1 MASKAARRE
10 TVVAYSLL
18 APFIL
23 LFTVFVV
30 LPMVLAVVIA
40 FKRIDLAE
48 GLVASPWVGL
58 QNFRDLF
65 ENVIIAER
73 VRKAFANTLLFTIC
87 FVPINMLVSL
97 VLATLIHGLKGRGKS
112 FYRAAFYLPTVTSAI
127 VFAMIWKWLYDANFG
142 LLNHL
147 LSIFGLG
154 PINWTGDPQWAIWS
168 VIIAALAAGPGANI
182 LIYLAAMGTVPQERV
197 EAASVDGANALL
209 RWWTVAVPALRP
221 VTLYLIVLNT
231 IGSFQVFELVFVLT
245 DGGPAGSST
254 VLVYEIYSL
263 AFIQGR
269 YGIAGAL
276 SLILML
282 MVMLF
287 TGIQFLLLGRDT
299 TLSTRR
305 GLLERMMER
314 LGDLVASFLTV
325 AGDAVESACRAA
337 EERIRRLLRPR
348 TTLGPAPRRLLP
360 RWAMQEAPLHM
371 ALMPLALLFLFPMV
385 WMFLSALTP
394 TIYLQSNPPQI
405 SPANFSF
412 DNYRNLVTR
421 APEIGFWFWNSLYL
435 SLLIMTIQVL
445 LSCLTGYVFARYL
458 FPGRKLLFSTVIS
471 SLILPGQA
479 MVIPLFIVIGTGIRN
494 VFHVDLM
501 NSHWA
506 LILPGL
512 CSPVGVFL
520 MRQYIEGLPRELEE
534 SARIDGCGDFAI
546 WLRVVLPLC
555 RPILGAWGILT
566 FTAVWKNFFW
576 PFVVLGSSQLF
587 TLEVGLQTLQ
597 QQNVADFGL
606 VMAGATTSAIP
617 MIVLFF
623 IFQKQIVAGLTFG
636 AVKG

>member
-1 MASKAARRE
+1 MGSRASRRE
-10 TVVAYSLL
+10 TAVAYSLL
-18 APFIL
+18 APFLL

-30 LPMVLAVVIA
+30 LPMILAIVIA
-40 FKRIDLAE
+40 FKRIDIAA
-48 GLVASPWVGL
+48 GIASSPWVGI

-65 ENVIIAER
+65 ANVIIAER
-73 VRKAFANTLLFTIC
+73 VRRAFANTLLFTIC

-97 VLATLIHGLKGRGKS
+97 GLATLIHGLRGRGKS

-142 LLNHL
+142 LLNHVL
-147 LSIFGLG
+147 GYFGLG
-154 PINWTGDPQWAIWS
+154 PINWTGDPNWAIWS
-168 VIIAALAAGPGANI
+168 VIIAAIAAGPGANI
-182 LIYLAAMGTVPQERV
+182 LIYLAALGSVPEERI

-209 RWWTVAVPALRP
+209 RWWTVVVPALRP

-269 YGIAGAL
+269 YGVAGAL
-276 SLILML
+276 SLILMVI
-282 MVMLF
+282 VMLF
-287 TGIQFLLLGRDT
+287 TAVQFFLLGKDT
-299 TLSTRR
+299 TLDTRR
-305 GLLERMMER
+305 GPVGRAMDWMSDLVADFFMVLGDLAER
-314 LGDLVASFLTV
+314 LGRLVKTTWN
-325 AGDAVESACRAA
+325 
-337 EERIRRLLRPR
+337 RIHPGRREPGVTPSRKV
-348 TTLGPAPRRLLP
+348 P
-360 RWAMQEAPLHM
+360 RWVFHEAPLHM
-371 ALMPLALLFLFPMV
+371 VLMPLALLFLFPMA
-385 WMFLSALTP
+385 WMFLSAFTP
-394 TIYLQSNPPQI
+394 RIYLQSNPPQI
-405 SPANFSF
+405 SPGNFSLE
-412 DNYRNLVTR
+412 NYRHLFTA
-421 APEIGFWFWNSLYL
+421 APGIGFWFWNSLYL
-435 SLLIMTIQVL
+435 SLLIMTVQVL

-458 FPGRKLLFSTVIS
+458 FPGRRLLFSTVIS

-479 MVIPLFIVIGTGIRN
+479 MLIPLFIVIGSGIRN
-494 VFHVDLM
+494 VFQIDLM
-501 NSHWA
+501 NTHWA

-520 MRQYIEGLPRELEE
+520 MRQYIEGLPLELEE
-534 SARIDGCGDFAI
+534 SARIDGCGEFAI
-546 WLRVVLPLC
+546 WWRVVLPLC

-623 IFQKQIVAGLTFG
+623 IFQKQIVTGLTFG